1 MTDDKITE
9 KSEVHNKFINAFI
22 SLLSASFFWLK
33 FGITSLC
40 AGIYFRKKEK
50 HGILLL
56 RNDALGDFMVS
67 IPLMMQIYDVAKS
80 CGSSVTIVVSENM
93 YDFACRCPFFD
104 SVIAIP
110 SRMEMGKFFTRI
122 ANLRKFA
129 AIRAKTVINLLVF
142 GRCGIEDYIVYL
154 TEAQRKFT
162 LDNRNTVLIYPGI
175 IKFRNRTKF
184 IYSEILEYDPRKTLQ
199 ENEIFLASSAM
210 QVKFSLLPGNL
221 DFLRPLPEIPVSN
234 IENFYLIVAT
244 SANSC
249 RSWEPE
255 KFAAI
260 IDGVAE
266 IRPDLRVIMTGSA
279 GDIKIIS
286 EVIQHCAHND
296 MIVNLCGKT
305 TLIQLIAL
313 ADKAQFIL
321 SNETGPAHISALL
334 HKKVFAV
341 TGLGHWGIYMPN
353 PLYDTVVCIHS
364 ECEDFRCGW
373 SCRKKGASKVFPCI
387 RDITV
392 EAVLEEIKLF
402 LAFLEHD
409 EDQEKK

>member
-110 SRMEMGKFFTRI
+110 SQMGMGKFCTRI

-142 GRCGIEDYIVYL
+142 GRCGIVDYIVYFI
-154 TEAQRKFT
+154 TAKHKFT
-162 LDNRNTVLIYPGI
+162 LENLGIFPVFPGI
-175 IKFRNRTKF
+175 EEFRNRTKF
-184 IYSEILEYDPRKTLQ
+184 IYSGILKYDPGKTLQ
-199 ENEIFLASSAM
+199 ENETALASAALNEH
-210 QVKFSLLPGNL
+210 FSPRPGPL
-221 DFLRPLPEIPVSN
+221 DFLRPLPDPPAPGAQEY
-234 IENFYLIVAT
+234 YLVVPG
-244 SANSC
+244 SADPRKC
-249 RSWEPE
+249 WEKE
-255 KFAAI
+255 KFASL
-260 IDGVAE
+260 IDSITEV
-266 IRPDLRVIMTGSA
+266 RPDLRAVMIGSS
-279 GDIKIIS
+279 GDKEIS
-286 EVIQHCAHND
+286 RAVVECCTHKEAVAD
-296 MIVNLCGKT
+296 LCGRT
-305 TLIQLIAL
+305 TLMQLIAL
-313 ADKAQFIL
+313 VDKAQFVIT
-321 SNETGPAHISALL
+321 NDTGPLHIAALL
-334 HKKVFAV
+334 RRRTFCL
-341 TGLGHWGIYMPN
+341 TGLGHWGAYVPN
-353 PLYDTVVCIHS
+353 RLYETVDCIHS
-364 ECEDFRCGW
+364 ECDCARCSW
-373 SCRKKGASKVFPCI
+373 MCRKETNPAVFPCVRAIEPEMVWSRI
-387 RDITV
+387 R
-392 EAVLEEIKLF
+392 AF
-402 LAFLEHD
+402 LATQKD
-409 EDQEKK
+409 EGGKP